1 MAMEKTETA
10 MSTEESIRIIKLL
23 TEAIKENR
31 TRDEAFE
38 NFKDA
43 GIITEK
49 GNLKSP
55 YKDIYIP
62 SEK

>member
-1 MAMEKTETA
+1 MEKNKIA
-10 MSTEESIRIIKLL
+10 MSAEESIRIIKLL

-31 TRDEAFE
+31 TKEEAFE
-38 NFKDA
+38 TFKDA

>member
-1 MAMEKTETA
+1 MEKTEKP
-10 MSTEESIRIIKLL
+10 MSAEESIRIIKLL

-31 TRDEAFE
+31 TKDEAFKT
-38 NFKDA
+38 FKGA

>member
-1 MAMEKTETA
+1 MTTDASIN
-10 MSTEESIRIIKLL
+10 MSTEESIRITRLI

-31 TRDEAFE
+31 SRDEIFDT
-38 NFKDA
+38 FRDA
-43 GIITEK
+43 GIITKK

-55 YKDIYIP
+55 YKKIYIP